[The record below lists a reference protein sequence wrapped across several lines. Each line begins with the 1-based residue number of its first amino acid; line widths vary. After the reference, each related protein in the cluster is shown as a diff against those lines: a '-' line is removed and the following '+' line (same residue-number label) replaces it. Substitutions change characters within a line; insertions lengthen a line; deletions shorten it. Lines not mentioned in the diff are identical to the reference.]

1 MFGEC
6 HAHVIMDGINYKAAV
21 ALRSASYRHHDGVGQ
36 ILNHIENTAIPSLWG
51 LSYLYGYIRD
61 LLVYTVKHPRKVAHN
76 TAHQHFFQPICQG
89 FK

>member
-1 MFGEC
+1 MQVVLVCNHLDQVYGHHDSQDHTC
-6 HAHVIMDGINYKAAV
+6 N
-21 ALRSASYRHHDGVGQ
+21 RHHDGVGQ

-61 LLVYTVKHPRKVAHN
+61 LLVYAVKHPRKVAHN